1 MRIVVAGA
9 LANKPGYGGEAWVR
23 LAWAR
28 GLAALGADV
37 VFVEELAVP
46 PARRRGHGTTS
57 ESDPRVRFF
66 SEVCAAWG
74 LAGKAALITQEGGS
88 LAGMCPADLLDFAT
102 GADLLVNIS
111 GHLRFPPLVRG
122 VRRRAYVDLDPG
134 YTQFWHASGQGALG
148 LDAHEVHFTVGGNV
162 GSAVCPV
169 PAGGLRWIPI
179 RQPVLLDHWPL
190 VEPPTSIRFTTVAS
204 WRGAFGTVE
213 LGGRSYGPKAHQ
225 FRRFSDLP
233 SRVPVPL
240 EVALDIH
247 PADGAD
253 RRLLEERGWTL
264 VDPRSVADSPGGFRE
279 YVWGSGAE
287 LSVAQGVY
295 VDTRSGWFS
304 DRSARYLATGR
315 PVVVQDTGVA
325 RTLPRG
331 EGLLCF
337 GTVEEAAEAAREVVR
352 DYDRHHRGARRLA
365 EGFFDARTVL
375 AEFLE
380 EALASGPLSR
390 RTVSSRG
397 RRRGTARK
405 RHPGGALVE
414 QAAREAPS
422 RRTIQA
428 RRTVLVSGMVAG
440 VPHQGGAAWAVL
452 QYVLG
457 LQRLGRD
464 VHLVEEVRRAELRP
478 AGVPF
483 EATENAHYFRAVV
496 RRFGLEGRATLLVED
511 GGGREGLGLAGFRRA
526 LARTGVLL
534 NLSGRLSDREI
545 LRRIPVRAYL
555 DLDPAFTQLWQE
567 QEGVDMGLGDHT
579 HHVTVGLEVGGPR
592 CAVPTA
598 GLDWIPT
605 VPPVVLSEWTVSAPP
620 DRNAWTT
627 VANWR
632 AYGSIRSNGI
642 HYGQKAHAFRE
653 LFALPRRTGDRFEV
667 ALAIHPDE
675 ERDLAALRSN
685 GWCLVDPGRAAGT
698 PDRYRRF
705 VRGSTAE
712 LGVAKTGY
720 VASRCG
726 WFSDRSACYLAAG
739 RPVVAQDTGFSG
751 HLPVGRGLLA
761 FRTLD
766 EAAEAVEAVRG
777 DYPRH
782 ARAARQ
788 VAEAHLDS
796 DRVLSRLLREVEA

>member
-28 GLAALGADV
+28 GLAALGAEV
-37 VFVEELAVP
+37 VFVEALADP
-46 PARRRGHGTTS
+46 RGWRRGPGGPPG
-57 ESDPRVRFF
+57 SDPRVRFF
-66 SEVCAAWG
+66 NEVCAAWG
-74 LAGKAALITQEGGS
+74 LAGRAALITPEGKA
-88 LAGMCPADLLDFAT
+88 LAGMSPAELLDFAT

-122 VRRRAYVDLDPG
+122 VQRRAYVDLDPG

-148 LDAHEVHFTVGGNV
+148 LEAHEVHFTVGGNV
-162 GSAVCPV
+162 GTAVCPV
-169 PAGGLRWIPI
+169 PAGGFRWIPI
-179 RQPVLLDHWPL
+179 RQPVLLDHWP
-190 VEPPTSIRFTTVAS
+190 VVGPPAAIRFTTVAS

-213 LGGRSYGPKAHQ
+213 LDGRSYGPKAHQ
-225 FRRFSDLP
+225 FRRFADLP
-233 SRVPVPL
+233 SRVPASL

-253 RRLLEERGWTL
+253 RRLLEEKGWTL
-264 VDPRSVADSPGGFRE
+264 VDPRRVAGSPGAFRE

-295 VDTRSGWFS
+295 VDTCSGWFS

-315 PVVVQDTGVA
+315 PVVVQDTGVG
-325 RTLPRG
+325 RSLPAG

-337 GTVEEAAEAAREVVR
+337 GTVEEAADAAREVLR
-352 DYDRHHRGARRLA
+352 NYDRHHRGARRLA
-365 EGFFDARTVL
+365 EAFFDARAVL
-375 AEFLE
+375 SGFLE
-380 EALASGPLSR
+380 EALAPR
-390 RTVSSRG
+390 PVFRQTVRSRG
-397 RRRGTARK
+397 RRRGTGRS
-405 RHPGGALVE
+405 
-414 QAAREAPS
+414 PS
-422 RRTIQA
+422 RGGGGVEKVARGAPPYRTGRT

-440 VPHQGGAAWAVL
+440 VPGQGGAAWAVL

-464 VHLVEEVRRAELRP
+464 VHLVEEVKRAELRP
-478 AGVPF
+478 AGVSL
-483 EATENAHYFRAVV
+483 EATENARYFSAVV
-496 RRFGLEGRATLLVED
+496 RRFGLEGRATLLVE
-511 GGGREGLGLAGFRRA
+511 GAGGREGPGLAGFRRA
-526 LARTGVLL
+526 LARTRVLL
-534 NLSGRLSDREI
+534 NLSGRLTDGEM

-567 QEGVDMGLGDHT
+567 QEGVDMGLGGHT

-592 CAVPTA
+592 CALPTT

-605 VPPVVLSEWTVSAPP
+605 LPPVVLSEWTVGGPP
-620 DRNAWTT
+620 ERDAWTT

-632 AYGSIRSNGI
+632 AYGSIRRNGV

-653 LFALPRRTGDRFEV
+653 LFPLPGRTGDRFEV

-726 WFSDRSACYLAAG
+726 WFSDRSA
-739 RPVVAQDTGFSG
+739 
-751 HLPVGRGLLA
+751 
-761 FRTLD
+761 
-766 EAAEAVEAVRG
+766 
-777 DYPRH
+777 
-782 ARAARQ
+782 
-788 VAEAHLDS
+788 
-796 DRVLSRLLREVEA
+796 